1 MYTQPSK
8 DFPITGTE
16 DIRVDDEI
24 RFVEP
29 SKSGKSLVCID
40 ARVKSTLSGQDV
52 VKLLV
57 MRAKGP
63 SAPKVGKT
71 TLRSKSRLIECGFT
85 RKQRRYELGAPTVL
99 SSLHPFNRSPH
110 FIMDAFFRD
119 TTKIQ

>member
-16 DIRVDDEI
+16 DIRTEDEI

-40 ARVKSTLSGQDV
+40 ARVKDMLSNQDV

-57 MRAKGP
+57 IRAKGP
-63 SAPKVGKT
+63 SAPKVGTT
-71 TLRSKSRLIECGFT
+71 TLRNKSRLIECGFI
-85 RKQRRYELGAPTVL
+85 RKKRQHELGTPTGL
-99 SSLHPFNRSPH
+99 SSLHPFNRGLH
-110 FIMDAFFRD
+110 F
-119 TTKIQ
+119 